1 MPESSAIL
9 EIEKPQ
15 FTVRLYEDKL
25 KIDVRE
31 TARNEI
37 EEALENKPFLRETI
51 GRILN
56 MFVPLH
62 IRLCDIDS
70 VNIEKSGNVKI
81 RISHHRD
88 VTIQLEPQ
96 EAQKLVEKLNQLIPE
111 AKRKELERV
120 MREAKVQKTA
130 EEKLESGRAAAPY
143 VLQSPAVE
151 SPRLDEDLEEAE
163 DKEAQKK
170 ED

>member
-1 MPESSAIL
+1 MPESSVIL

-37 EEALENKPFLRETI
+37 EQALENKPFLRETI

-163 DKEAQKK
+163 EKEAQKK